1 MSKHTP
7 GPWVAEPG
15 GGKGSWVKGSTGEW
29 AALACGDT
37 SESAEA
43 NARLI
48 AAAPDML
55 KALRPFAEVDYE
67 ELIGA
72 PDDMPIEEALRKA
85 GQPTVGDLRRAMD
98 AVDKAEGQS

>member
-7 GPWVAEPG
+7 GPWVAEPV

-55 KALRPFAEVDYE
+55 
-67 ELIGA
+67 
-72 PDDMPIEEALRKA
+72 EALNAIQRLEFAGSCCGCSTDEAFDEAQEIARKA
-85 GQPTVGDLRRAMD
+85 IDKVEGQP
-98 AVDKAEGQS
+98 